1 MFRKWKGMGLTPP
14 VLALLLFADIFVFNE
29 EGLDS
34 VVSSWH
40 QFGESQRQDTRT
52 DMLAVRSR
60 STDQLPVELR
70 GTGDTKIQGE
80 ISRKSLFFSGEVA
93 VRCWSLRFRGLNS
106 SPTMTQCGVICGIA
120 GADHE
125 PRIALAALAQV
136 LPSAFLICCR
146 YQTVPFHWTMHQRNI
161 SRPDQTRRGVGIWKV
176 PTALLNFEYI
186 RGRPFWEGVRLHVAF
201 NKHFGHSVNLDW
213 ALGVPLDALDAIDC
227 AIYPFQSHCA
237 SCHENSRAGKEQ
249 NPLACRKESE
259 NGVWIP
265 GMVSIYP
272 VCCNRLE
279 QREVRSLTIR

>member
-60 STDQLPVELR
+60 STDQLPGELR

-80 ISRKSLFFSGEVA
+80 ISRKSLFFPGEVA
-93 VRCWSLRFRGLNS
+93 VRCWSLRLRGLNS

-136 LPSAFLICCR
+136 LPSAFLICCT
-146 YQTVPFHWTMHQRNI
+146 YQTVPFHWTMHQRNRP
-161 SRPDQTRRGVGIWKV
+161 RPDQTRRGVGIWKV

-186 RGRPFWEGVRLHVAF
+186 RGRPFWEGDGYMSPSISTLVTQSTLTGRRASLLMLSTPLTVPYI
-201 NKHFGHSVNLDW
+201 HFR
-213 ALGVPLDALDAIDC
+213 AIVLPVMRT
-227 AIYPFQSHCA
+227 A
-237 SCHENSRAGKEQ
+237 ELVKSRI
-249 NPLACRKESE
+249 R
-259 NGVWIP
+259 W
-265 GMVSIYP
+265 P
-272 VCCNRLE
+272 VERRAKMGYGYLE
-279 QREVRSLTIR
+279 W